1 MAITITITPPPEGTN
16 TLTVTHYRQIAID
29 FMKAINDVGT
39 VIPPLDDA
47 DVNTRKFMR
56 GHANI
61 PDKFCLTALVA
72 AEQVPELGA
81 VNKLDIGTGHDTLQF
96 LEAFRSALDTADAVI
111 QDLRYRL
118 MARKATL
125 ASQALLIYDI
135 AKGLA
140 RDPRSAHVS
149 AHVSD
154 MRRDL
159 GRAAVSAAR
168 RELRKA
174 AKAAKAAAAEAQQ
187 KEVETS

>member
-1 MAITITITPPPEGTN
+1 LAITITITPPPEGTN
-16 TLTVTHYRQIAID
+16 TLTVTHYRQIAVD

-47 DVNTRKFMR
+47 DVNTRKFIR

-81 VNKLDIGTGHDTLQF
+81 VNKLDIGTGYDTLQF
-96 LEAFRSALDTADAVI
+96 LDAFRSALDTADAVI
-111 QDLRYRL
+111 QDLRFRL

-125 ASQALLIYDI
+125 ASQALVLYDI

-140 RDPRSAHVS
+140 RDPRSAHVA

-168 RELRKA
+168 RELLKT
-174 AKAAKAAAAEAQQ
+174 KAAAEAQQ
-187 KEVETS
+187 KEVKTA